1 MTVSKAFWNIV
12 GKNIGTII
20 TYSII
25 LIMFGSMNISSNS
38 STLTYEAVQP
48 KIVIFNH
55 DEERGVTKEFIEYLN
70 ENADIQ
76 TDYSDDDKLKD
87 ALFYEDVAAV
97 IDIPESYSQ
106 DLTLGRKPALS
117 MRSSAGSTAEVA
129 KAMVRRFVSTAES
142 YAELNLSETDLAS
155 KLKPALKTDVA
166 VEIKSTVDAS
176 KYAKATHYFSFA
188 NYSILACVITIVCLV
203 MTSFN
208 RLAIRKRN
216 LVSSIDLKTMNRTL
230 LRNSCIYSGLVWLLY
245 VVVGLIMIGPELMF
259 SVHGLLYVVNAFVF
273 CIFATT
279 VSYFISSFTTS
290 TGAVNGIMN
299 VVALGSS
306 FLCGAFVPAEYLP
319 EGVVAFAHI
328 LPSYYYIDANNRIM
342 MLENTEFASL
352 WPVLLNVV
360 IVLASCIVMVIITN
374 LISRKR
380 QKLA

>member
-1 MTVSKAFWNIV
+1 MTVSKAFWKIV

-25 LIMFGSMNISSNS
+25 LIMLGSMNISSNS

-129 KAMVRRFVSTAES
+129 KAMVRRFVATAES

-216 LVSSIDLKTMNRTL
+216 LVGSIDLKTMNRTL